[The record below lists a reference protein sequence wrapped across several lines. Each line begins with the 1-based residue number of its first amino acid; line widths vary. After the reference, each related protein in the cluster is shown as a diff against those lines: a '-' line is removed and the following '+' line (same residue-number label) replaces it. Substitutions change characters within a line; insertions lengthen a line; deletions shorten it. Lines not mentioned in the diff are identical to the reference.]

1 MCKNVALGASNFPQ
15 IDCFFYIYICPD
27 GSSFFL
33 FFFADVSNAWISCY
47 SLCWLRKACNQR
59 ILIVT
64 SFLSQVGMKHTR
76 WCVVVTAARGSGH
89 GQKYVTVNCD
99 AQEGRSE
106 LSHVLENASQF
117 AFADL
122 MIFHRRAVSICEPK
136 VAYWKVFSFV
146 TSPAL
151 NINCRPFWAGK
162 AYKTCSLTQTQVS
175 NKI

>member
-1 MCKNVALGASNFPQ
+1 
-15 IDCFFYIYICPD
+15 
-27 GSSFFL
+27 
-33 FFFADVSNAWISCY
+33 
-47 SLCWLRKACNQR
+47 
-59 ILIVT
+59 
-64 SFLSQVGMKHTR
+64 MKHTR

-136 VAYWKVFSFV
+136 VAY
-146 TSPAL
+146 
-151 NINCRPFWAGK
+151 
-162 AYKTCSLTQTQVS
+162 
-175 NKI
+175 